1 MNNMMEPKIRFKGF
15 EGEWKDTN
23 LGNISNNFKYG
34 INAAAIPYDGKN
46 KYLRITDIDDT
57 THVFLQDNLTSPGA
71 DLSYCDEYIMQDG
84 DIVIART
91 GASVGKS
98 YVYHTVD
105 GKIYFAGFLIRV
117 RTNKEVNK
125 DFIFQK
131 TLTNAYTKHIQ
142 FVSQRSGQPGVNVNE
157 LKSFSFLIPRDK
169 EEQQAIA
176 SYFTSLDSQISAST
190 SRLASL
196 KQMKAASLQAMF
208 PHEGETV
215 PKIRFKGFEG
225 EWKKVKLNSF
235 AKRVTRKNSHLE
247 STLALTIASAH
258 GLVSQIDYFNNLVVG
273 SNIRNYYLLK
283 KGEFAYNKSY
293 SNGYP
298 FGSVKRL
305 DRYEQGILSTLYI
318 TFSIDNSIS
327 SDYLTHFFD
336 TNLWHKEVAERAAE
350 GARNHGLLNIGANDF
365 LDINIWK
372 PESKAEQQAIAS
384 YFTSLDR
391 QISLQSQRLEKLKQ
405 IKSACLDK
413 MFV

>member
-1 MNNMMEPKIRFKGF
+1 MKPKIRFKGF
-15 EGEWKDTN
+15 EGEWKAPLFSEMVERISASGQAGMLPGVEFEDIASGEGCFNKNIYQKECHKYGKLFYEGDILFGKLRPYLKNIILADFNGVAIGDFWVLRSKGFDEKYLYTLVN
-23 LGNISNNFKYG
+23 SESFLKVANISSGSKMPRADWNLVSTTKFVVPSAKDEQK
-34 INAAAIPYDGKN
+34 AIGK
-46 KYLRITDIDDT
+46 
-57 THVFLQDNLTSPGA
+57 
-71 DLSYCDEYIMQDG
+71 
-84 DIVIART
+84 
-91 GASVGKS
+91 
-98 YVYHTVD
+98 
-105 GKIYFAGFLIRV
+105 
-117 RTNKEVNK
+117 
-125 DFIFQK
+125 
-131 TLTNAYTKHIQ
+131 
-142 FVSQRSGQPGVNVNE
+142 
-157 LKSFSFLIPRDK
+157 
-169 EEQQAIA
+169 
-176 SYFTSLDSQISAST
+176 YFTSLDSQISAST

-208 PHEGETV
+208 PQEGETV
-215 PKIRFKGFEG
+215 PKIRFKRFEG

-283 KGEFAYNKSY
+283 RGEFAYNKSY

>member
-1 MNNMMEPKIRFKGF
+1 MEPKIRFKGF
-15 EGEWKDTN
+15 EGEWKAPLFSEMVERISASGQAGMLPGVEFEDIASGEGCFNKNIYQKECHKYGKLFYEGDILFGKLRPYLKNIILADFNGVAIGDFWVLRSKGLDEKYLYTLVN
-23 LGNISNNFKYG
+23 SESFLKVANISSGSKMPRADWNLVSTTKFVVPSAKDEQK
-34 INAAAIPYDGKN
+34 AIGK
-46 KYLRITDIDDT
+46 
-57 THVFLQDNLTSPGA
+57 
-71 DLSYCDEYIMQDG
+71 
-84 DIVIART
+84 
-91 GASVGKS
+91 
-98 YVYHTVD
+98 
-105 GKIYFAGFLIRV
+105 
-117 RTNKEVNK
+117 
-125 DFIFQK
+125 
-131 TLTNAYTKHIQ
+131 
-142 FVSQRSGQPGVNVNE
+142 
-157 LKSFSFLIPRDK
+157 
-169 EEQQAIA
+169 
-176 SYFTSLDSQISAST
+176 YFTSLDSQISAAT
-190 SRLASL
+190 SRLAAL
-196 KQMKAASLQAMF
+196 KQMKAASLQTMF
-208 PHEGETV
+208 PQEGETV

-283 KGEFAYNKSY
+283 RGEFAYNKSY

-384 YFTSLDR
+384 YFSSLDR

>member
-1 MNNMMEPKIRFKGF
+1 MKPKIRFKGF
-15 EGEWKDTN
+15 EGEWKASTIGDFTTSFSGGTPTAGASEFYG
-23 LGNISNNFKYG
+23 GNIPFIRSGEIHESKTELFLTEAGLNNSSAKVVEKGTLLYALYG
-34 INAAAIPYDGKN
+34 ATSGEVGISKIRGAINQAILAIYPN
-46 KYLRITDIDDT
+46 K
-57 THVFLQDNLTSPGA
+57 
-71 DLSYCDEYIMQDG
+71 
-84 DIVIART
+84 
-91 GASVGKS
+91 
-98 YVYHTVD
+98 TVD
-105 GKIYFAGFLIRV
+105 KRFLANYLQSHKQKIVGELLQGGQG
-117 RTNKEVNK
+117 N
-125 DFIFQK
+125 
-131 TLTNAYTKHIQ
+131 L
-142 FVSQRSGQPGVNVNE
+142 SGALV
-157 LKSFSFLIPRDK
+157 KSISVTYPNNR
-169 EEQQAIA
+169 EQQTI
-176 SYFTSLDSQISAST
+176 SDYVDSLDSQISAAT

-208 PHEGETV
+208 PQEGETV
-215 PKIRFKGFEG
+215 PKIRFKRFEG

-283 KGEFAYNKSY
+283 RGEFAYNKSY

-384 YFTSLDR
+384 YFSSLDR

>member
-1 MNNMMEPKIRFKGF
+1 MMEPKIRFKGF
-15 EGEWKDTN
+15 EGEWKTSTIGDFTTSFSGGTPTAGASEFYG
-23 LGNISNNFKYG
+23 GNIPFIRSGEIHESKTELFLTEAGLNNSSAKVVEKGTLLYALYG
-34 INAAAIPYDGKN
+34 ATSGEVGISKIKGAINQAILAIYPN
-46 KYLRITDIDDT
+46 K
-57 THVFLQDNLTSPGA
+57 
-71 DLSYCDEYIMQDG
+71 
-84 DIVIART
+84 
-91 GASVGKS
+91 
-98 YVYHTVD
+98 TVD
-105 GKIYFAGFLIRV
+105 KRFLANYLQSHKQKIVGELLQGGQG
-117 RTNKEVNK
+117 N
-125 DFIFQK
+125 
-131 TLTNAYTKHIQ
+131 L
-142 FVSQRSGQPGVNVNE
+142 SGALV
-157 LKSFSFLIPRDK
+157 KSISVTYPNNR
-169 EEQQAIA
+169 EQQTI
-176 SYFTSLDSQISAST
+176 SDYVDSLDSQISAST

-208 PHEGETV
+208 PQEGETV
-215 PKIRFKGFEG
+215 PKIRFKGFEE

-305 DRYEQGILSTLYI
+305 ERYEQGILSTLYI

>member
-1 MNNMMEPKIRFKGF
+1 MMEPKIRFKGF

-208 PHEGETV
+208 PQEGETV

-225 EWKKVKLNSF
+225 NWKKVKLNSF

-305 DRYEQGILSTLYI
+305 ERYEQGILSTLYI

-391 QISLQSQRLEKLKQ
+391 KISLQSQCLEKLKQ
-405 IKSACLDK
+405 IKSACLEK

>member
-1 MNNMMEPKIRFKGF
+1 MKPKIRFNNNSWQKHKV
-15 EGEWKDTN
+15 GELCDLLTGYPFPGDKILNRGKN
-23 LGNISNNFKYG
+23 LLMRG
-34 INAAAIPYDGKN
+34 INITEGRIRHSDEIDRYYNEDTIGLEKYRLQVGDLVIGMDGSKVGKNSALVTSKENYSLLVQRVARLRNEDKNLINLIQIAVGSDKFIKYVEEMKTSSAIPH
-46 KYLRITDIDDT
+46 ISPADIRN
-57 THVFLQDNLTSPGA
+57 FP
-71 DLSYCDEYIMQDG
+71 LSLPED
-84 DIVIART
+84 
-91 GASVGKS
+91 S
-98 YVYHTVD
+98 
-105 GKIYFAGFLIRV
+105 
-117 RTNKEVNK
+117 
-125 DFIFQK
+125 
-131 TLTNAYTKHIQ
+131 
-142 FVSQRSGQPGVNVNE
+142 NE
-157 LKSFSFLIPRDK
+157 RRLV
-169 EEQQAIA
+169 A

-196 KQMKAASLQAMF
+196 KQMKSASLQAMF
-208 PHEGETV
+208 PQEGETV
-215 PKIRFKGFEG
+215 PKIRFKGVEG

-305 DRYEQGILSTLYI
+305 ERYEQGILSTLYI

-372 PESKAEQQAIAS
+372 PESKSEQQAIAS